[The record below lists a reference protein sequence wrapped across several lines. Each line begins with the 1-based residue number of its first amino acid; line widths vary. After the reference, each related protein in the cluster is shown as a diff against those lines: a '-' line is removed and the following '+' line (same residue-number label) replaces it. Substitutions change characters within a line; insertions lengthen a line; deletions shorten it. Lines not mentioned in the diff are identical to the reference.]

1 MKKLFILAAMAA
13 MMLFAAPCANAAE
26 LDTGYNILDYNI
38 DAVYHENN
46 TVTQTEVLTV
56 RFNEARHGIYRAFPS
71 TVKVEKA
78 TPDGVRTV
86 PYKIKIRDISVPGFE
101 HETEYDNGL
110 ILLKIGDKDETLF
123 GE

>member
-56 RFNEARHGIYRAFPS
+56 RFND
-71 TVKVEKA
+71 KA

-101 HETEYDNGL
+101 HETE
-110 ILLKIGDKDETLF
+110 
-123 GE
+123 